1 MKNRL
6 QKRKDN
12 KNVNSN
18 KEKIKNNKTKK
29 LYIIATIIISILFSV
44 MLFVFY
50 QNITL
55 KLERNKLNK
64 YLEEYQLLKEKI
76 DYLIEIKENYNI
88 IVENN
93 NNLSIKKTELENKIA
108 EINKSITN
116 MNIKIDKLK

>member
-12 KNVNSN
+12 KNVNSH
-18 KEKIKNNKTKK
+18 KEKIQNNKTKK
-29 LYIIATIIISILFSV
+29 LYIIATIIIIILFSV

-76 DYLIEIKENYNI
+76 DYLTEIKENYNI

-93 NNLSIKKTELENKIA
+93 NNLSIKKTELENKIE
-108 EINKSITN
+108 EINKSISN
-116 MNIKIDKLK
+116 MNTKIDKLK